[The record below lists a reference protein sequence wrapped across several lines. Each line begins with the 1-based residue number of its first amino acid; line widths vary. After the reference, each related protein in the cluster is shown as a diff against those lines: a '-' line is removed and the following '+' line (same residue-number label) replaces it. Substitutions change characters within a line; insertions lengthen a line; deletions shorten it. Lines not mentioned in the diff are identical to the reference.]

1 MKASLKWL
9 NKYVDLSGIS
19 ADEIAEALPMLGLE
33 VESVETL
40 GLKPLPNVVV
50 GEILERVPHPD
61 SDHLGVCQVKVD
73 KNSGPL
79 QIVCG
84 ASNYHVG
91 DRVPVALEGAE
102 LPAPDGGVFK
112 IKKSKLRGVE
122 SCGMMCSGR
131 EIGLGSDHSGLLILN
146 MRPEIGTPIN
156 DVFTDSDT
164 VFEIELTANRGDC
177 ASMIGIARELAAKF
191 GRKLVLPEL
200 KTPANY
206 SAQSQ
211 SSLLKSVKLQTKN
224 CPLYTATCI
233 RGVKIAESPEW
244 LKKDLESVGL
254 RPINN
259 VVDITNYVLMEYG
272 QPLHAFSAEHIRGS
286 EIIVRQAGEGE
297 KIKTLDGKEHVLPAS
312 ATLICDAEGAV
323 AIAGVMGGENS
334 EVHPR
339 TVDVVLE
346 SAYFNPGNIRSTS
359 RKLCVSTDAAY
370 RYARDVDPQGVFDGA
385 RRAVDL
391 ILEIAGGYVE
401 GATVKAGDAPRGG
414 RTIEIS
420 KSYISQKLGF
430 EIENAK
436 IKSAFESLGFIVNE
450 KSAGVF
456 DVFVGSFRSE
466 VDRPID
472 LVEELVRVLGSDI
485 IPETGVQARGLFRE
499 DDASFAYNRNVAD
512 FLAGYGFNEC
522 QHYTLS
528 EGRQL
533 AKYFDFAQAL
543 RLDNPLTSDQD
554 SLRPTLILGLLKAAA
569 LNFDNGNEFEGL
581 FENGRV
587 FKMEQGGLTEV
598 CATAFVIP
606 QNCGG
611 RGWKTRENA
620 DFFTAKKVAL
630 DILKTLG
637 VDAARLQF
645 KPLDDALWEGGYA
658 ATCGIVGREGYEVRF
673 GAVNLGVLKDFGI
686 EKIVYAGEVAF
697 KPEVAGR
704 KKGVEKFKAFSAFP
718 PSEKDVSVL
727 VEKSVSAAEV
737 AGEISKIAKGR
748 LKNSFELESVKV
760 FDVYEGGGV
769 PENFKS
775 LAFSL
780 SFRAADRTLKAEEV
794 NKVFEEICA
803 DLAKKFQVRAQ

>member
-40 GLKPLPNVVV
+40 GLKPLKNVVV

-61 SDHLGVCQVKVD
+61 SDHLGVCQVKVE
-73 KNSGPL
+73 KNSDPI

-84 ASNYHVG
+84 ASNYKVG

-102 LPAPDGGVFK
+102 LPTPDGSIFK

-122 SCGMMCSGR
+122 SNGMMCSGR

-177 ASMIGIARELAAKF
+177 ASIIGIARELAAKF
-191 GRKLVLPEL
+191 GRKLVKPELKSPAKYSEKSQSALLKSVEL
-200 KTPANY
+200 KTP
-206 SAQSQ
+206 
-211 SSLLKSVKLQTKN
+211 N

-233 RGVKIAESPEW
+233 KGVKIAESPEW

-259 VVDITNYVLMEYG
+259 VVDVTNYVLMEYG
-272 QPLHAFSAEHIRGS
+272 QPLHAFSAEHVRGS
-286 EIIVRQAGEGE
+286 KIIVRQAEDGE
-297 KIKTLDGKEHVLPAS
+297 KIKTLDGKEHVLNAS
-312 ATLICDAEGAV
+312 NTLICDAEGAV

-334 EVHPR
+334 EVHSG
-339 TVDVVLE
+339 TVDIILE
-346 SAYFNPGNIRSTS
+346 SAYFNPGNVRATS
-359 RKLCVSTDAAY
+359 RKLGIATDASF

-391 ILEIAGGYVE
+391 ILETAGGAQD
-401 GATVKAGDAPRGG
+401 GDTVLVGSAPRKD
-414 RTIEIS
+414 RTISIDS
-420 KSYISQKLGF
+420 SYVFKKLGF
-430 EIENAK
+430 KIENSE
-436 IKSAFESLGFIVNE
+436 IKSAFERLGFLVNE
-450 KSAGVF
+450 KSEGVF
-456 DVFVGSFRSE
+456 DVTVGSFRSE

-472 LVEELVRVLGSDI
+472 LVEELVRILGSDR
-485 IPETGVQARGLFRE
+485 IPDCGLKASGLLRE
-499 DDASFAYNRNVAD
+499 DDATFRYNRDVAD
-512 FLAGYGFNEC
+512 FLSGYGFNEC

-528 EGRQL
+528 DGKMLE
-533 AKYFDFAQAL
+533 KYFDFAESL

-554 SLRPTLILGLLKAAA
+554 SLRPTLLLGLLKAAA
-569 LNFDNGNEFEGL
+569 LNFDNGNVFEGL

-587 FKMEQGGLTEV
+587 FRMERDGLNEV
-598 CATAFVIP
+598 CATSFVIP
-606 QNCGG
+606 QNCGA
-611 RGWKTRENA
+611 RSWKTRESA
-620 DFFTAKKVAL
+620 DFFTAKKVAS

-637 VDAARLQF
+637 VDASRLQF
-645 KPLDDALWEGGYA
+645 KAFENSLWESGYCA
-658 ATCGIVGREGYEVRF
+658 ECGIVGREGYEVRF

-686 EKIVYAGEVAF
+686 EKIIYAGEIVF

-718 PSEKDVSVL
+718 ASSKDVSVL
-727 VEKSVSAAEV
+727 VEKSVSSGEV
-737 AGEISKIAKGR
+737 ANEISKIAKGK

-760 FDVYEGGGV
+760 FDVYEGKGL
-769 PENFKS
+769 PENSKS
-775 LAFSL
+775 LAFTL
-780 SFRAADRTLKAEEV
+780 SFRSSDRTLKADEV
-794 NKVFEEICA
+794 NKVFDAICA
-803 DLAKKFQVRAQ
+803 DLSKKYQVRAG

>member
-84 ASNYHVG
+84 ASNYNVG

-102 LPAPDGGVFK
+102 LPTPDGGVFK

-177 ASMIGIARELAAKF
+177 ASVIGIARELAAKF
-191 GRKLVLPEL
+191 GRKLILPEL

-206 SAQSQ
+206 SAESQ
-211 SSLLKSVKLQTKN
+211 SPLLKSVKLQTKN
-224 CPLYTATCI
+224 CPLYTAACI

-244 LKKDLESVGL
+244 LKHDLESVGL

-272 QPLHAFSAEHIRGS
+272 QPLHAFSAERIRGA
-286 EIIVRQAGEGE
+286 EIIVRQAEEGE

-334 EVHPR
+334 EVHSQ

-359 RKLCVSTDAAY
+359 RKLGISTDAAY

-385 RRAVDL
+385 RRAADL
-391 ILEIAGGYVE
+391 ILEIAGGKIE
-401 GATVKAGDAPRGG
+401 GATIKAGEAPRGG
-414 RTIEIS
+414 RNIEIS
-420 KSYISQKLGF
+420 KSYILQKLGF
-430 EIENAK
+430 EIEDAK
-436 IKSAFESLGFIVNE
+436 IKSAFESLGFAVNE
-450 KSAGVF
+450 KAAGVF
-456 DVFVGSFRSE
+456 DVYVGSFRSE

-472 LVEELVRVLGSDI
+472 LVEELVRILGSDI
-485 IPETGVQARGLFRE
+485 IPETDLKARGLFRE

-528 EGRQL
+528 DGKQL
-533 AKYFDFAQAL
+533 AKYFDFAPAL

-554 SLRPTLILGLLKAAA
+554 SLRPTLLLGLLRAVK
-569 LNFDNGNEFEGL
+569 LNLDNGNVFEGL
-581 FENGRV
+581 FENGRI
-587 FKMEQGGLTEV
+587 FKMERDGLNEV

-606 QNCGG
+606 QNCGQ
-611 RGWKTRENA
+611 RGWKTREGA

-630 DILKTLG
+630 DIAKTLG
-637 VDAARLQF
+637 VDASRLQF
-645 KPLDDALWEGGYA
+645 KPLEDALWESGYA
-658 ATCGIVGREGYEVRF
+658 ASCGIVGREGYEIRF
-673 GAVNLGVLKDFGI
+673 GAINLGALKDFGI
-686 EKIVYAGEVAF
+686 EKIVYAGEIAF

-704 KKGVEKFKAFSAFP
+704 KRGVEKFKAFSAFP

-727 VEKSVSAAEV
+727 VEKSVPSAEV
-737 AGEISKIAKGR
+737 AGEIAKIAKGK

-760 FDVYEGGGV
+760 FDVYEGKGV

-794 NKVFEEICA
+794 NKVFEGICA
-803 DLAKKFQVRAQ
+803 DLAKKYQVRAQ